1 MHTKEFSMAATQ
13 SEMAHDNAVTGFAQA
28 QQTGTSSEEAL
39 AIFDALEPVETDF
52 MLGAWKG
59 EGFET
64 GPPMDGML
72 ERCHWHGKRFDTTEH
87 VHPLVFRKRNGELSS
102 VKPLLAMP
110 GLGLLDKLTFL
121 KTDAAGSMFQT
132 LIPLLSGNKSAAR
145 LRMTTYRGKPTATMV
160 YDNLPINDVFR
171 KVDDNTVLGI
181 MDLKGMKQSF
191 FFVLRRDS

>member
-1 MHTKEFSMAATQ
+1 MGASTDKTAAQ
-13 SEMAHDNAVTGFAQA
+13 QEISFAAAQA
-28 QQTGTSSEEAL
+28 QGKVSTEDAL
-39 AIFDALEPVETDF
+39 AIFDALEPADTDF

-64 GPPMDGML
+64 DHPMDGML
-72 ERCHWHGKRFDTTEH
+72 ERCHWHGKRFETTEH

-110 GLGLLDKLTFL
+110 GLGLLDKLPIL
-121 KTDAAGSMFQT
+121 KSEAAGTAFQA

-160 YDNLPINDVFR
+160 YDNLPINDVFH
-171 KVDDNTVLGI
+171 KVDEDTVLGI
-181 MDLKGMKQSF
+181 MDLKGMKQPF
-191 FFVLRRDS
+191 FFVLRREK